1 MLSALHVFLNLDRKD
16 NMMMPWS
23 TILCVL
29 ILVGAFALTALNVVV
44 VGGFVGRATTVHPDL
59 DNIKGRKT
67 SKSIISLNALLAV
80 LFLVLLVLYAGSLG
94 WKSYNNYAISKGC
107 DLGGGNDSLPAA

>member
-1 MLSALHVFLNLDRKD
+1 MFFLKSHRKD

-29 ILVGAFALTALNVVV
+29 IMVGAFALTALNVVV
-44 VGGFVGRATTVHPDL
+44 VGGFVGRATTVYPDL

-67 SKSIISLNALLAV
+67 SKNIISLNAILAI
-80 LFLVLLVLYAGSLG
+80 LFLILLVLYAGSLG
-94 WKSYNNYAISKGC
+94 WKSYNNYAVSKGC
-107 DLGGGNDSLPAA
+107 DLGGGKDSFSEA

>member
-1 MLSALHVFLNLDRKD
+1 
-16 NMMMPWS
+16 MMIPWS